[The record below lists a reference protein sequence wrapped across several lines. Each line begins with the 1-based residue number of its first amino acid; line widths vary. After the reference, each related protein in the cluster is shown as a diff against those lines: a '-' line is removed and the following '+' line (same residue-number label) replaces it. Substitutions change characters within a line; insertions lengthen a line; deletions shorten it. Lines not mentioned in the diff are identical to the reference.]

1 MAKMSDFRRAMERSS
16 KRAVTEMHN
25 LAIASHGNYGT
36 HNKKRLD
43 SALKTM
49 GLHHLIG
56 KTLLTP
62 SVHAEH
68 SNQLG
73 QRYLKRLEYV
83 QQKAADPK
91 MQRELLGR
99 ANASL
104 DEMEKEIKEVIEKH
118 MLAFVYSA

>member
-1 MAKMSDFRRAMERSS
+1 M
-16 KRAVTEMHN
+16 
-25 LAIASHGNYGT
+25 I
-36 HNKKRLD
+36 KK
-43 SALKTM
+43 
-49 GLHHLIG
+49 
-56 KTLLTP
+56 
-62 SVHAEH
+62 
-68 SNQLG
+68 NQLQPVTRLTVKELRRLVREEYARG
-73 QRYLKRLEYV
+73 IPDFVTSNAASNCTEEMKRHLVRYV